1 MLSKEH
7 ICRILGHLDNRKVER
22 ILALLP
28 SIADVETA
36 GICLAGDK
44 DVMAKSAHHISGMSE
59 AIVEIVCEKEITA
72 SP

>member
-7 ICRILGHLDNRKVER
+7 LCRILGHLDDGKVAR

-44 DVMAKSAHHISGMSE
+44 DVIAKSAHHTSGVSE
-59 AIVEIVCEKEITA
+59 AIVEIVCDT
-72 SP
+72 